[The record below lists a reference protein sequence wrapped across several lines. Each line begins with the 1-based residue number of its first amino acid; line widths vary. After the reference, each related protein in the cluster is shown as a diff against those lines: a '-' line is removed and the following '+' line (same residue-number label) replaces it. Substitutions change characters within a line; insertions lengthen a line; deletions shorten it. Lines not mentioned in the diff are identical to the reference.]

1 MRLLTILLVVF
12 GSIMPRF
19 ACAAD
24 LFLRIDEVD
33 YVSDLGQQP
42 TPNVRSSLQ
51 LAIRPGEPFYGRA
64 KIAGRTIVIRGTSKP
79 GTKPDYYDIEFRV
92 DIHTGE
98 FVTAPGGQRPGIYR
112 KTINTSVSAKVG
124 ERLAVGD
131 LVTHEDAANGAGR
144 RQSMHK
150 FILLIAASEP
160 GDDDPP
166 PLQ

>member
-33 YVSDLGQQP
+33 YISDPGKKPSPKVL
-42 TPNVRSSLQ
+42 SSLQ
-51 LAIRPGEPFYGRA
+51 MAIRPGEPFFGRA
-64 KIAGRTIVIRGTSKP
+64 KIAGRTVVVRGTSKP
-79 GTKPDYYDIEFRV
+79 GTKPDYYDVDFRV
-92 DIHTGE
+92 DIRTGE
-98 FVTAPGGQRPGIYR
+98 FSTAPGGERRAVYT
-112 KTINTSVSAKVG
+112 KSINTSVSTKVG
-124 ERLAVGD
+124 ERLAIGD
-131 LVTHEDAANGAGR
+131 LRSAVDAAGG
-144 RQSMHK
+144 QTVHK

-160 GDDDPP
+160 EDNDPP

>member
-19 ACAAD
+19 ACAGD
-24 LFLRIDEVD
+24 LFLRIDEVE
-33 YVSDLGQQP
+33 YISDPGKLP
-42 TPNVRSSLQ
+42 SPNVRSSLQ

-64 KIAGRTIVIRGTSKP
+64 KIAGRTIVIRGTCKP
-79 GTKPDYYDIEFRV
+79 GTKPDDYDVEFRA
-92 DIHTGE
+92 DIQTGE
-98 FVTAPGGQRPGIYR
+98 FVTAPGGQRSVECKR
-112 KTINTSVSAKVG
+112 INTSVSAKVG

-131 LVTHEDAANGAGR
+131 LVSAVDAANGAGR
-144 RQSMHK
+144 RLVAHK
-150 FILLIAASEP
+150 FIVLIASSEP